1 MHSPVIDT
9 NEIIIETEDLPP
21 FDSRL
26 KIVLPAACVQKITS
40 RLVEGGMQQTN
51 EQLVQI
57 LLRVCVDEVLAR
69 QERPSLWGPAF
80 VGRKP
85 SFPQEGE
92 DFSFEIMMDRLPDF
106 DLPAFEDL
114 TIHRPTLQITEE
126 LVQREIHFQC
136 LEAGDHR
143 STDAQISV
151 DHRVTLDVQVF
162 SDDSERDPIS
172 LNALVGRVTDE
183 SQPIVLN
190 GLKFKDLNHALLG
203 RVVGDVVESSISL
216 PKVLQASGFSQE
228 THRAIITI
236 QKVEISN
243 PLSVDEV
250 IKMYGSPNIL
260 VLKNQI
266 KASLER
272 RFELDKMA
280 FMTDDLFRQLLERID
295 YSPPE
300 RIVKSREFEIGQ
312 NAFKTCQANGG
323 SEEEARSA
331 AEKAISSAKKSVLR
345 SVKRQA
351 ISGVLASK
359 LELQLGEEDVQEQ
372 IRNLAALQ
380 GKRPEDYRQEL
391 IDSGKIHAISAQV
404 LEQQITRLA
413 LGQAGIVDIDPE

>member
-40 RLVEGGMQQTN
+40 RLVEGGMQQTD

-57 LLRVCVDEVLAR
+57 FLKVCVDEVLAR
-69 QERPSLWGPAF
+69 QESPSLWGPAF

-85 SFPQEGE
+85 NFPQVGE

-106 DLPAFEDL
+106 DLPSFDDL
-114 TIHRPTLQITEE
+114 TIHRPTLLITEE

-143 STDAQISV
+143 SSDAQISV

-216 PKVLQASGFSQE
+216 PKVIQASGFSQRL
-228 THRAIITI
+228 RAMSI

-260 VLKNQI
+260 VLKSQI

-312 NAFKTCQANGG
+312 NAFKICQANGG

-331 AEKAISSAKKSVLR
+331 AEKAISSAKKSILR

-359 LELQLGEEDVQEQ
+359 FELQLGEEDVQEQ

>member
-1 MHSPVIDT
+1 M
-9 NEIIIETEDLPP
+9 
-21 FDSRL
+21 
-26 KIVLPAACVQKITS
+26 
-40 RLVEGGMQQTN
+40 
-51 EQLVQI
+51 
-57 LLRVCVDEVLAR
+57 
-69 QERPSLWGPAF
+69 
-80 VGRKP
+80 
-85 SFPQEGE
+85 
-92 DFSFEIMMDRLPDF
+92 
-106 DLPAFEDL
+106 
-114 TIHRPTLQITEE
+114 
-126 LVQREIHFQC
+126 
-136 LEAGDHR
+136 
-143 STDAQISV
+143 
-151 DHRVTLDVQVF
+151 
-162 SDDSERDPIS
+162 
-172 LNALVGRVTDE
+172 GRVTDE

-216 PKVLQASGFSQE
+216 PKVIQASGFSQE

-260 VLKNQI
+260 VLKSQI

-280 FMTDDLFRQLLERID
+280 FMTDDLFRQLIERID

-312 NAFKTCQANGG
+312 NAFKICQANGG

-359 LELQLGEEDVQEQ
+359 FELQLGEEDVQEQ

-413 LGQAGIVDIDPE
+413 LGQAEIVDIDPE